1 MENKNTQIRK
11 GPIIAIS
18 LALTA
23 VLVFVDQVSKY
34 IIVQRVKPVGAVAV
48 IRNFFYLT
56 YLENRGAAF
65 GSMSDMRWLFMPLT
79 AVGCVGLL
87 VFLIRYK
94 NHTFWSCIAI
104 TLVLA
109 GGVGNMID
117 RVVKGYVVDFLDFP
131 FFGYI
136 FNFADCCV
144 VVGAVFILIA
154 YTISER
160 NDKRQKEALERS
172 GGDEAV
178 EQS

>member
-1 MENKNTQIRK
+1 
-11 GPIIAIS
+11 
-18 LALTA
+18 
-23 VLVFVDQVSKY
+23 
-34 IIVQRVKPVGAVAV
+34 
-48 IRNFFYLT
+48 
-56 YLENRGAAF
+56 
-65 GSMSDMRWLFMPLT
+65 
-79 AVGCVGLL
+79 
-87 VFLIRYK
+87 
-94 NHTFWSCIAI
+94 
-104 TLVLA
+104 
-109 GGVGNMID
+109 MID